1 MTRQDYIED
10 WQHDVANGD
19 TKLGL
24 DAWIEHNAD
33 SYEEEEEQDLPLDT
47 PSLDTSFH
55 DHEMAVD

>member
-1 MTRQDYIED
+1 MTRQDYIDD
-10 WQHDVANGD
+10 WQYDVANGD

-33 SYEEEEEQDLPLDT
+33 RFEDADDT

-55 DHEMAVD
+55 DHEMDID